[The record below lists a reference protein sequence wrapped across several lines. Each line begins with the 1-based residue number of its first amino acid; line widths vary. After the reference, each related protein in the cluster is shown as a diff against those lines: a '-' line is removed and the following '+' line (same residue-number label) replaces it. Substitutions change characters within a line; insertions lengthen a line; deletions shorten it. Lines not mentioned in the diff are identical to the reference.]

1 MGLWERSYYIGGIS
15 HGKERFVDLIQKK
28 KNGETLT
35 KEEIDFMITD
45 YVAGKIPDYQMS
57 AMLMAIYFNG
67 MENEELAAFTL
78 AMRDSG
84 DLVDL
89 SPIEGIKVD
98 KHSTGGVGDKTTLI
112 VGPIVAACGVP
123 VAKMSGRGL
132 GFTGGTLDKLE
143 SISGFRIDLSAAEFF
158 ETVKKTGISVIG
170 QTGNLAPADKLLYAL
185 RDVTATVDSIP
196 LIAASVMSKKLAAG
210 SDKIVLD
217 VTTGSGAF
225 MKNTRDAKKL
235 AKHMVAIGNH
245 AGKETVAILTGMEE
259 PLGFAIGNNMEVKEA
274 IEVLKGDG
282 PEDVKEVSVALAGM
296 MLSLGLENVS
306 HSQGKR
312 MAKKVLSSGQAFE
325 KFKEMVQAQGG
336 DIRYVEH
343 PEFFERDAFEGEV
356 LAAEDGFLSGMDT
369 EKIGVAAG
377 LLGAGR
383 ETKDSVIDMSA
394 GIYLEKKIGDTVKKG
409 EPIAICYAGTK
420 EKLNRGMAMFESSI
434 RYSKEAP
441 RIPKLIVDIIR

>member
-1 MGLWERSYYIGGIS
+1 M
-15 HGKERFVDLIQKK
+15 GKERFVDLIQKK

-112 VGPIVAACGVP
+112 VGPIVAACGVL

-143 SISGFRIDLSAAEFF
+143 SISGFRIDLSAEEFF

-282 PEDVKEVSVALAGM
+282 PEDVKEVSVAIAGM

-312 MAKKVLSSGQAFE
+312 MAKKALSSGQAFE

-343 PEFFERDAFEGEV
+343 PEFFESDAFEGEV

-394 GIYLEKKIGDTVKKG
+394 GIYLKKKIGDTVKKG

>member
-1 MGLWERSYYIGGIS
+1 M
-15 HGKERFVDLIQKK
+15 GKERFVDLIQKK

-143 SISGFRIDLSAAEFF
+143 SISGFRIDLSAEEFF

-245 AGKETVAILTGMEE
+245 ARKETVAILTGMEE

-312 MAKKVLSSGQAFE
+312 MAKKALSSGQAFE

>member
-1 MGLWERSYYIGGIS
+1 M
-15 HGKERFVDLIQKK
+15 GKERFVDLIQKK

-143 SISGFRIDLSAAEFF
+143 SISGFRIDLSAEEFF

-312 MAKKVLSSGQAFE
+312 MAKKALSSGQAFE

-394 GIYLEKKIGDTVKKG
+394 GIYLKKKIGDTVKKD

>member
-1 MGLWERSYYIGGIS
+1 MGT
-15 HGKERFVDLIQKK
+15 ERFVDLIQKK

-45 YVAGKIPDYQMS
+45 YVAGRIPDYQMS

-312 MAKKVLSSGQAFE
+312 MAKKALSSGQAFE

-394 GIYLEKKIGDTVKKG
+394 GIYLKKKIGDIVKKG
-409 EPIAICYAGTK
+409 EPIASCYAGTK

>member
-1 MGLWERSYYIGGIS
+1 M
-15 HGKERFVDLIQKK
+15 GKERFVDLIQKK

-143 SISGFRIDLSAAEFF
+143 SISGFRIDLSAEEFF

-259 PLGFAIGNNMEVKEA
+259 PLGFAIGNNMEVKES

-312 MAKKVLSSGQAFE
+312 MAKKALSSGQAFE

-343 PEFFERDAFEGEV
+343 PEFLRETHLREKC
-356 LAAEDGFLSGMDT
+356 LPQKMDFYPGW
-369 EKIGVAAG
+369 IPRRLVWQQDFWVP
-377 LLGAGR
+377 AGR
-383 ETKDSVIDMSA
+383 
-394 GIYLEKKIGDTVKKG
+394 
-409 EPIAICYAGTK
+409 
-420 EKLNRGMAMFESSI
+420 
-434 RYSKEAP
+434 
-441 RIPKLIVDIIR
+441 PKTASLI

>member
-1 MGLWERSYYIGGIS
+1 M
-15 HGKERFVDLIQKK
+15 GKERFVDLIQKK

-143 SISGFRIDLSAAEFF
+143 SISGFRIDLSAEEFF

-312 MAKKVLSSGQAFE
+312 MAKKALSSGQAFE

-356 LAAEDGFLSGMDT
+356 LAVEDGFLSGMDT

>member
-1 MGLWERSYYIGGIS
+1 M
-15 HGKERFVDLIQKK
+15 GKERFVDLIQKK
-28 KNGETLT
+28 KSGETLT

-143 SISGFRIDLSAAEFF
+143 SISGFRIDLSAEEFF

-306 HSQGKR
+306 LSQGKR
-312 MAKKVLSSGQAFE
+312 MAKKALSSGQAFE

-394 GIYLEKKIGDTVKKG
+394 GIYLKKKIGDIVKKG

>member
-1 MGLWERSYYIGGIS
+1 M
-15 HGKERFVDLIQKK
+15 GKERFVDLIQKK

-143 SISGFRIDLSAAEFF
+143 SISGFRIDLSAEEFF

-259 PLGFAIGNNMEVKEA
+259 PLGFAIGNNMEVKAA
-274 IEVLKGDG
+274 IEVLKGGG

-306 HSQGKR
+306 LSQGKR
-312 MAKKVLSSGQAFE
+312 MAKKALSSGQAFE

-377 LLGAGR
+377 LVGAGR

-394 GIYLEKKIGDTVKKG
+394 GIYLKKKIGDTVKKG

>member
-1 MGLWERSYYIGGIS
+1 MGT
-15 HGKERFVDLIQKK
+15 ERFVDLIQKK

-67 MENEELAAFTL
+67 MEDEELAAFTL

-143 SISGFRIDLSAAEFF
+143 SISGFRIDLSAEEFF

-312 MAKKVLSSGQAFE
+312 MAKKALSSGQAFE

>member
-1 MGLWERSYYIGGIS
+1 MGT
-15 HGKERFVDLIQKK
+15 ERFVDLIQKK

-143 SISGFRIDLSAAEFF
+143 SISGFRIDLSAEEFF

-312 MAKKVLSSGQAFE
+312 MAKKALSSGQAFE

-336 DIRYVEH
+336 DIRYVVH

>member
-1 MGLWERSYYIGGIS
+1 M
-15 HGKERFVDLIQKK
+15 GKERFVDLIQKK

-143 SISGFRIDLSAAEFF
+143 SISGFRIDLSAEEFF

-274 IEVLKGDG
+274 IEVLKGGG
-282 PEDVKEVSVALAGM
+282 PEDVKEVSVAIAGM

-312 MAKKVLSSGQAFE
+312 MAKKALSSGQAFE

-394 GIYLEKKIGDTVKKG
+394 GIYLKKKIGDTVKKG

-441 RIPKLIVDIIR
+441 RIPKLIVDIIP

>member
-1 MGLWERSYYIGGIS
+1 M
-15 HGKERFVDLIQKK
+15 GKERFVDLIQKK

-67 MENEELAAFTL
+67 MEDEELAAFTL

-112 VGPIVAACGVP
+112 VGPIVAACSVP

-143 SISGFRIDLSAAEFF
+143 SISGFRIDLSAEEFF

>member
-1 MGLWERSYYIGGIS
+1 M
-15 HGKERFVDLIQKK
+15 GKERFVDLIQKK

-282 PEDVKEVSVALAGM
+282 PEDVKEVSVELAGM

-312 MAKKVLSSGQAFE
+312 MAKKALSSGQAFE

>member
-1 MGLWERSYYIGGIS
+1 M
-15 HGKERFVDLIQKK
+15 GKERFVDLIQKK

-143 SISGFRIDLSAAEFF
+143 SISGFRIDLSAEEFF

-170 QTGNLAPADKLLYAL
+170 QTGNLALADKLLYAL

-274 IEVLKGDG
+274 IEVLKGGG

-306 HSQGKR
+306 LSQGKR
-312 MAKKVLSSGQAFE
+312 MAKKALSSGQAFE

-394 GIYLEKKIGDTVKKG
+394 GIYLKKKIGDTVKKG

>member
-1 MGLWERSYYIGGIS
+1 M
-15 HGKERFVDLIQKK
+15 GKERFVDLIQKK

-112 VGPIVAACGVP
+112 VGPIVAACGVL

-143 SISGFRIDLSAAEFF
+143 SISGFRIDLSAEEFF

-274 IEVLKGDG
+274 IEVLKGGG

-306 HSQGKR
+306 LSQGKR
-312 MAKKVLSSGQAFE
+312 MAKKALSSGQAFE

-394 GIYLEKKIGDTVKKG
+394 GIYLKKKIGDTVKKG

>member
-1 MGLWERSYYIGGIS
+1 MGT
-15 HGKERFVDLIQKK
+15 ERFVDLIQKK
-28 KNGETLT
+28 KSGETLT

-143 SISGFRIDLSAAEFF
+143 SISGFRIDLSAEEFF

-312 MAKKVLSSGQAFE
+312 MAKKALSSGQAFE

-394 GIYLEKKIGDTVKKG
+394 GIYLKKKIGDIVKKG

-441 RIPKLIVDIIR
+441 RIPKLIVDIIRL

>member
-1 MGLWERSYYIGGIS
+1 M
-15 HGKERFVDLIQKK
+15 GKERFVDLIQKK

-112 VGPIVAACGVP
+112 VGPIVAACGVQ

-143 SISGFRIDLSAAEFF
+143 AISGFRIDLSAEEFF

-170 QTGNLAPADKLLYAL
+170 QTGYLAPADKLLYAL

-225 MKNTRDAKKL
+225 MKNTRDAIIL

-245 AGKETVAILTGMEE
+245 AG
-259 PLGFAIGNNMEVKEA
+259 
-274 IEVLKGDG
+274 
-282 PEDVKEVSVALAGM
+282 
-296 MLSLGLENVS
+296 
-306 HSQGKR
+306 
-312 MAKKVLSSGQAFE
+312 
-325 KFKEMVQAQGG
+325 
-336 DIRYVEH
+336 
-343 PEFFERDAFEGEV
+343 
-356 LAAEDGFLSGMDT
+356 
-369 EKIGVAAG
+369 
-377 LLGAGR
+377 
-383 ETKDSVIDMSA
+383 
-394 GIYLEKKIGDTVKKG
+394 
-409 EPIAICYAGTK
+409 
-420 EKLNRGMAMFESSI
+420 
-434 RYSKEAP
+434 
-441 RIPKLIVDIIR
+441 

>member
-1 MGLWERSYYIGGIS
+1 MGT
-15 HGKERFVDLIQKK
+15 ERFVDLIQKK
-28 KNGETLT
+28 KSGETLT

-143 SISGFRIDLSAAEFF
+143 SISGFRIDLSAEEFF

-312 MAKKVLSSGQAFE
+312 MAKKALSSGQAFE

-336 DIRYVEH
+336 DIRYVEP

-394 GIYLEKKIGDTVKKG
+394 GIYLKKKIGDIVKKG

>member
-1 MGLWERSYYIGGIS
+1 MGT
-15 HGKERFVDLIQKK
+15 ERFVDLIQKK

-67 MENEELAAFTL
+67 MGNEELAAFTL

-143 SISGFRIDLSAAEFF
+143 SISGFRIDLSAQEFF

-312 MAKKVLSSGQAFE
+312 MAKKALSSGQAFE

>member
-1 MGLWERSYYIGGIS
+1 M
-15 HGKERFVDLIQKK
+15 GKERFVDLIQKK

-132 GFTGGTLDKLE
+132 GFTGGTLDTLE
-143 SISGFRIDLSAAEFF
+143 SISGFRIDLSAEEFF

-274 IEVLKGDG
+274 IEVLKGGG

-306 HSQGKR
+306 LSQGKR
-312 MAKKVLSSGQAFE
+312 MAKKALSSGQAFE

-394 GIYLEKKIGDTVKKG
+394 GIYLKKKIGDTVKKG

>member
-1 MGLWERSYYIGGIS
+1 MGT
-15 HGKERFVDLIQKK
+15 ERFVDLIQKK
-28 KNGETLT
+28 KSGETLT

-143 SISGFRIDLSAAEFF
+143 SISGFRIDLSAEEFF

-274 IEVLKGDG
+274 IEVLKGGG

-306 HSQGKR
+306 LSQGKR
-312 MAKKVLSSGQAFE
+312 MAKKALSSGQAFE

-394 GIYLEKKIGDTVKKG
+394 GIYLKKKIGDTVKKG

>member
-1 MGLWERSYYIGGIS
+1 MGT
-15 HGKERFVDLIQKK
+15 ERFVDLIQKK

-45 YVAGKIPDYQMS
+45 YVAGKIPEYQMS

-67 MENEELAAFTL
+67 MENEELASFTL

-143 SISGFRIDLSAAEFF
+143 SISGFRIDLSAQEFF

-225 MKNTRDAKKL
+225 MKNTRDTKNL

-312 MAKKVLSSGQAFE
+312 MAKKALSSGQAFE

-394 GIYLEKKIGDTVKKG
+394 GIYLKKKIGDTVKKG

>member
-1 MGLWERSYYIGGIS
+1 M
-15 HGKERFVDLIQKK
+15 GKERFVDLIQKK

-143 SISGFRIDLSAAEFF
+143 SISGFRIDLSAQEFF

-170 QTGNLAPADKLLYAL
+170 QTGNLALADKLLYAL

-225 MKNTRDAKKL
+225 MKNTRDAKNL

-312 MAKKVLSSGQAFE
+312 MAKKALSSGQAFE

>member
-1 MGLWERSYYIGGIS
+1 M
-15 HGKERFVDLIQKK
+15 GKERFVDLIQKK

-112 VGPIVAACGVP
+112 VGAIVAACGVP

-143 SISGFRIDLSAAEFF
+143 SISGFRIDLSAEEFF

-274 IEVLKGDG
+274 IEVLKGGG
-282 PEDVKEVSVALAGM
+282 PEDVKEVSVAIAGM

-312 MAKKVLSSGQAFE
+312 MAKKALSSGQAFE

-394 GIYLEKKIGDTVKKG
+394 GIYLKKKIGDTVKKG

>member
-1 MGLWERSYYIGGIS
+1 MGT
-15 HGKERFVDLIQKK
+15 ERFVDLIQKK
-28 KNGETLT
+28 KSGETLT

-143 SISGFRIDLSAAEFF
+143 SISGFRIDLSAEEFF

-312 MAKKVLSSGQAFE
+312 MAKKALSSGQAFE

-394 GIYLEKKIGDTVKKG
+394 GIYLKKKIGDIVKKG
-409 EPIAICYAGTK
+409 EPIASCYAGTK

>member
-1 MGLWERSYYIGGIS
+1 M
-15 HGKERFVDLIQKK
+15 GKERFVDLIQKK

-67 MENEELAAFTL
+67 MENGELAAFTL

-143 SISGFRIDLSAAEFF
+143 SISGFRIDLSAEEFF

-274 IEVLKGDG
+274 IEVLKGGG
-282 PEDVKEVSVALAGM
+282 PEDVKEVSVAIAGM

-312 MAKKVLSSGQAFE
+312 MAKKALSSGQAFE

-394 GIYLEKKIGDTVKKG
+394 GIYLKKKIGDTVKKG